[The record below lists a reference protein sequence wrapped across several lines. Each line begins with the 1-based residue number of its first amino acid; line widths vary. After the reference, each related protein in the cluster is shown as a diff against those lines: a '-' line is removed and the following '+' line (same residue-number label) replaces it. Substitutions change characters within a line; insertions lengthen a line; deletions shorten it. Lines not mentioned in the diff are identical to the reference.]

1 MLSFIACYPE
11 ESLRIHVN
19 LLNLARDV
27 HLIH

>member
-1 MLSFIACYPE
+1 MLSFITFYPE

-19 LLNLARDV
+19 LSNLARDV